1 MTSTQDLECLFQEG
15 TAAYQKSDY
24 NHAVAIFSGL
34 RKAASRTYRVKASMG
49 LVRTYIAQ
57 QNWSA
62 AKALCQKIGTS
73 SNPKLQ
79 QWSQKTLK
87 SIAQQTGDSVIATK
101 AKSGFEP
108 ISEPISQTA
117 TSGFQPLSTG
127 TVATEDTVAA
137 NPKGRSSARCSEA
150 DDYSVDRLDAQSSRK
165 ASDPIEGLSMF
176 HYAYLNGE
184 DDEGISNSSATSLAD
199 SGVSDSGVSDSNSL
213 EWPYCGR
220 LNKGRSL
227 GKIKRTQLWFMQIGG
242 AIAFYF
248 LWRSLI
254 RAAAYWTNEGLY
266 FLDDLL
272 PFRVSQLPR
281 AVNDATWLVLGSLG
295 ILLIISPWV
304 WDLWL
309 RFACKRQTFSINSL
323 RSHSPESATLINR
336 YCRQRRWVLPKLWKL
351 STDIPLIFS
360 YGWLPRNARL
370 VISQGLLDQLKEDEM
385 ATLIA
390 YEMSHWKS
398 WHWPMLSL
406 QGLVLQGLLT
416 LYWQLARWGNQRGT
430 ALKWAT
436 GVLASGF
443 YGLFW
448 LSRIPGLGLARVRT
462 YYGDRTAAELTGNPN
477 SFARALSKLSF
488 GLAASVDRHGY
499 TPALLEG
506 LTPQLPVAADL
517 SRYRLYGQLPLPELF
532 VWDSLNPL
540 RRWMSCM
547 DTHPPL
553 GDRLRLIMAYAQH
566 WKLSP
571 EIMLAPLPKGR
582 KGLPMQTWKAL
593 FREATPYVGCAVGLG
608 IGLLLWGVGAIAAI
622 AKVPA
627 IASMYKDIDLL
638 KVCLL
643 LGLGTGILLRINRYF
658 PDLAL
663 SMPPSAHI
671 ASWFTTTELLP
682 ASSLPTKLSGTL
694 GGRPGIANWL
704 GQDLL
709 LKTPSG
715 MVKLHFF
722 SAMGPLGNRIS
733 LSFPPALTPCMLTFS
748 QNNASGKSSFGG
760 QTVQVLGWFRRGSHP
775 WIDVDKIRLSDG
787 RLVSA
792 QHPIFSLL
800 LAALAIGL
808 GLWQLIVTA

>member
-15 TAAYQKSDY
+15 TAAYKKSDY
-24 NHAVAIFSGL
+24 AHAIVVFSGL
-34 RKAASRTYRVKASMG
+34 SKANSRTYRVKASMG

-57 QNWSA
+57 QNWLA
-62 AKALCQKIGTS
+62 AEALCQKIGTS
-73 SNPKLQ
+73 SNLKLQ

-87 SIAQQTGDSVIATK
+87 SIEQQADKASRVATPVLE

-108 ISEPISQTA
+108 ISPSPSTM
-117 TSGFQPLSTG
+117 TSGFQPLPTESAAKEGAAKENVT
-127 TVATEDTVAA
+127 ATQHRRR
-137 NPKGRSSARCSEA
+137 PSSRRLEA
-150 DDYSVDRLDAQSSRK
+150 DDHSVARSGKHFSSDV
-165 ASDPIEGLSMF
+165 SGPPDGVSMF

-184 DDEGISNSSATSLAD
+184 DDEGGSDSDAEGFVG
-199 SGVSDSGVSDSNSL
+199 SGVSESASF

-254 RAAAYWTNEGLY
+254 RAVAYWTNEGLY
-266 FLDDLL
+266 FWDDLL
-272 PFRVSQLPR
+272 PFRVSQLPS

-295 ILLIISPWV
+295 VLLIISPWV

-336 YCRQRRWVLPKLWKL
+336 YCRQRRWALPKLWKL

-430 ALKWAT
+430 ALKWAA

-517 SRYRLYGQLPLPELF
+517 SRYQLYAQLPLPELF

-682 ASSLPTKLSGTL
+682 ASSLSTKLSGTL

-733 LSFPPALTPCMLTFS
+733 LSFPPALTPCMLTSS

-792 QHPIFSLL
+792 QHPIFS
-800 LAALAIGL
+800 
-808 GLWQLIVTA
+808 